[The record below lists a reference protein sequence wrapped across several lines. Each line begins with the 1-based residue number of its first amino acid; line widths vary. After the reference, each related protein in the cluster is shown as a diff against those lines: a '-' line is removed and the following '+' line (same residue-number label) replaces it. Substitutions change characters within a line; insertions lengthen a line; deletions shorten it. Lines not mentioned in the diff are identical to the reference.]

1 MRKLWRISHLKKQKF
16 VDEYLIDVNAAQAA
30 IRAGYSEKTANVY
43 SANNKKLICVELQ
56 QELTEAFNDDLA
68 DTVNIFI
75 CSKVTYS
82 GKYNPVTKM
91 SKP

>member
-1 MRKLWRISHLKKQKF
+1 MR
-16 VDEYLIDVNAAQAA
+16 D
-30 IRAGYSEKTANVY
+30 
-43 SANNKKLICVELQ
+43 ELQ

-68 DTVNIFI
+68 DTVNIFT